1 MKISRGEAPLD
12 SRLSNIWDLPGQA
25 DTLIYIV
32 TTVAFHWTGYSSRK
46 NLHNFCKLQISLK
59 WKLFMFCWPVLGWP
73 CCTSHQVVVVPSIC
87 TLIFRILAAVIWFG
101 RTHNSLQKS
110 QFKLMAQSEVH
121 SGFIVYFESKFNSRP
136 LSLLRLSVELSAVSP
151 RLAPLS
157 D

>member
-1 MKISRGEAPLD
+1 
-12 SRLSNIWDLPGQA
+12 
-25 DTLIYIV
+25 
-32 TTVAFHWTGYSSRK
+32 
-46 NLHNFCKLQISLK
+46 
-59 WKLFMFCWPVLGWP
+59 MFCWPVLGWP

-101 RTHNSLQKS
+101 PTHNSLQKS

-136 LSLLRLSVELSAVSP
+136 LGLLRLSVELSAVSA